1 MYGFV
6 NYALELLVLRNFGEE
21 LWAEIKR
28 VADVNME
35 GQFLVRQIYD
45 DEVTYN
51 LVSAAVQVLNT
62 PADVILQLFGKMFF
76 EFCQESGYDR
86 ILQVL
91 GATPRDFLQNLD
103 ALHDHL
109 GTLYPGMRAPSFRC
123 SERPEDGALLLHYY
137 SDRPGLEHI
146 VIGIVK
152 AVARQLHGTEVTV
165 EILRPREECGDHVEF
180 IIEEQGERGDKG
192 RRRREARD
200 AAQEQA
206 PSLEP
211 RVSPATFCRVF
222 PFHLLFDRELRVVQA
237 GATVSRILPDVTEPD
252 CKVTDVLEMVR
263 PHLDL
268 TFEHVL
274 SHIDTVFVL
283 RTREGAIGRRR
294 RAASGV
300 GEGSDGSAA
309 EDKGRRPDGDEGGE
323 AQQPPSIRLKGQ
335 MLFIPESNL
344 IAFLCYPSVMNLD
357 DLARRGLY
365 ISDVPLH
372 DATRDLVLLSEQFE
386 AEYKLTTDLEVLTDK
401 LQQTYR
407 ELEREKMKTDNLL
420 YSVLPVSVATELRH
434 GRPVPARR
442 YDCVTLLFS
451 GIVGFGALCA
461 ESDASQ
467 GSGAMKIV
475 RMLNELYT
483 TFDVLTDPKKNQNVY
498 KVETVGDKYMAVSGL
513 PDACRSHARCIARL
527 ALDMM
532 DLGQEVQVDGRPVKV
547 TIGIHSGEVVTG
559 VIGHRMPRYCL
570 FGNTVNLTSRAET
583 TGAPGR
589 INVTQDAYRLLIQ
602 EDNTDPQFHLEK
614 RGSVVMKG
622 KAEPMEM
629 WFLTRK
635 E

>member
-21 LWAEIKR
+21 LWAEIKK

-165 EILRPREECGDHVEF
+165 EILRTREECGDHVEF
-180 IIEEQGERGDKG
+180 IIEEQGERGDKE
-192 RRRREARD
+192 RRRREGRD

-222 PFHLLFDRELRVVQA
+222 PFHLLFDRDLRVVQA
-237 GATVSRILPDVTEPD
+237 GATVARILPDVTEPD

-294 RAASGV
+294 RAANGG
-300 GEGSDGSAA
+300 GEGRTDAS
-309 EDKGRRPDGDEGGE
+309 EEGQGPNGEVVGCE

-335 MLFIPESNL
+335 MLFIPESDL

-357 DLARRGLY
+357 DLVRRGLY

-451 GIVGFGALCA
+451 GIVGFGKLCA
-461 ESDASQ
+461 ESDASH

-483 TFDVLTDPKKNQNVY
+483 TFDVLTDPKKNPNVY

-513 PDACRSHARCIARL
+513 PEPCRSHVRCIARL

-532 DLGQEVQVDGRPVKV
+532 DLGQDIKVDGKPVKV
-547 TIGIHSGEVVTG
+547 TIGIHCGEVVTG

-583 TGAPGR
+583 TGVPGR
-589 INVTQDAYRLLIQ
+589 INVTQDAYRLLVE
-602 EDNTDPQFHLEK
+602 EDNSDPQFQLEK

-635 E
+635 EQ